1 MSTEIAVRGAAAV
14 IQKPEFKVEVANAL
28 IGESIGAAKFLRV
41 TRTAILKNPDLESA
55 DPASV
60 VTAALQC
67 AGFGLLLDGREAA
80 FVTFYDKKK
89 QRNVAQFMPMVAGLR
104 KKAAEHGVQIAAYCV
119 YENDRFEHELGLHP
133 RIEHVPVRLGQE
145 RGQMIGCYAVATDRD
160 GLKYVD
166 VMAKAEVDAIRA
178 RSRTSDRG
186 PWVTD
191 YDEMAKKTVVRRVFK
206 QIPLLQLREPGLFV
220 EEPGFELS
228 GGGPLHDLPTVN
240 VLDEYEV
247 VVGEVVDEELA
258 GEEGADSD
266 ADAQAGVPGSEQ
278 AHAPEPSSADSFTEQ
293 ARARGLIVD
302 GQGTLT

>member
-1 MSTEIAVRGAAAV
+1 MSTDVAVRGAAAI

-60 VTAALQC
+60 VSAALQC
-67 AGFGLLLDGREAA
+67 AGFGLLPDGREAA

-89 QRNVAQFMPMVAGLR
+89 QRNVAQFMPMVSGLR

-119 YENDRFEHELGLHP
+119 YQNDRFEHELGLHP
-133 RIEHVPVRLGQE
+133 RIEHVPVRLGKE

-166 VMAKAEVDAIRA
+166 VMSKAEVDAIRA
-178 RSRTSDRG
+178 RSRTSDKG

-206 QIPLLQLREPGLFV
+206 QVPLLQLREPGLFV
-220 EEPGFELS
+220 EEPGFELT
-228 GGGPLHDLPTVN
+228 GDGPLDELPTVDVSVFEGELVDEGSAEEPSDDAPSGN
-240 VLDEYEV
+240 VTDSATSESSSAGTFTEKARKAGLV
-247 VVGEVVDEELA
+247 QEELA
-258 GEEGADSD
+258 
-266 ADAQAGVPGSEQ
+266 
-278 AHAPEPSSADSFTEQ
+278 
-293 ARARGLIVD
+293 
-302 GQGTLT
+302 